1 MYKLSALAES
11 DFANI
16 FRYTMTNFGIAKAD
30 EYTDSLENVLETLS
44 NSPLIGKKCIGIEPP
59 LMRFPHSQHTI
70 FYRIRKNGIFVVRI
84 LHQQMEAK
92 LHLSYN

>member
-1 MYKLSALAES
+1 MYKFSALS
-11 DFANI
+11 FKDLDKI
-16 FRYTMTNFGIAKAD
+16 YDYTYENFGIVQA
-30 EYTDSLENVLETLS
+30 ESYVTELESTVKMLS
-44 NSPLIGKKCIGIEPP
+44 EAPLIGKRCSIGSK